1 MEVDGDDMREFFREK
16 NPKKNYVII
25 IFILL
30 CYNMLSIDIYL
41 YLNFKDNEVHASEI
55 EYKIDKSID
64 EGVVE
69 KPLRYKA
76 IDEDKVFAEDAYKSD
91 GKKTAY
97 LTFDDGPSNYVTP
110 AILDTLDKYNIKATF
125 FVVGNMALEN
135 SEILKDEYRRG
146 HSIGSHSYDHDY
158 KKIYGSEEGFREE
171 DIKSFQIIKDILGDS
186 FETRLFRF
194 PGGSFETS
202 KNRYKEILKEE
213 GKVYVDWNALN
224 GDGEGHGF
232 SEDRLFN
239 RFKETAGSKDKIVIL
254 MHDTNAK
261 ENTARVLESIILYL
275 KNEGYDFNF
284 IK

>member
-1 MEVDGDDMREFFREK
+1 MEMDGDDMREFFREK
-16 NPKKNYVII
+16 NNEKSYVII

-41 YLNFKDNEVHASEI
+41 YLNLKDNEAQASEI
-55 EYKIDKSID
+55 EYKIDKPIN
-64 EGVVE
+64 EGIVE

-76 IDEDKVFAEDAYKSD
+76 IDEDKVFVEEAYKSD

-110 AILDTLDKYNIKATF
+110 VILDILDKYNIKATF

-135 SEILKDEYRRG
+135 KEILKDEYRRG

-158 KKIYGSEEGFREE
+158 KKIYGSEDGFREE
-171 DIKSFQIIKDILGDS
+171 DKKSFQTIKDILGAN

-194 PGGSFETS
+194 PGGSFENS
-202 KNRYKEILKEE
+202 KNRFKEILQEE

-232 SEDRLFN
+232 SEEYLFN

-261 ENTARVLESIILYL
+261 ENTAKGLEKIIIYL
-275 KNEGYDFNF
+275 KSEGYEF
-284 IK
+284 KALK